1 MVGTPN
7 RSTCSV
13 LSQGWKDQ
21 DGFMRQA
28 WPPCSRLD
36 EKTCPTRWDHCV
48 LVFHNTHCGNIKT
61 KKCNTFVHQTVF
73 QSKLHILQ
81 HHKDFCTRQ
90 EAEFSGLLIWEA
102 AQYLDAPNN
111 SWNRYLVWFHLDEVS
126 NSLIERTSL
135 VKDLGLVLVVCTD
148 HLLWPEISSV
158 LPIHVITIAMVDLA
172 VSPVESKIFVSELIS
187 IPYLFCQECKYEIVI
202 VKNLLVM

>member
-1 MVGTPN
+1 M
-7 RSTCSV
+7 CSV

-73 QSKLHILQ
+73 QSKLHIIQ

-126 NSLIERTSL
+126 NSLWLREQGFVTSFSCL
-135 VKDLGLVLVVCTD
+135 YRPFVVT
-148 HLLWPEISSV
+148 WNFIR
-158 LPIHVITIAMVDLA
+158 LA
-172 VSPVESKIFVSELIS
+172 NSCDNHCNGGSGCVSCWVYNIVSELIS
-187 IPYLFCQECKYEIVI
+187 IPYLFCQECKYEIVL
-202 VKNLLVM
+202 VKNWFVMWGKVHQKTRKI